1 MERGSDKHATRLDEN
16 MKTETRS
23 MLRGAP
29 VEARVEEAREQE
41 GPGEGEHTPD
51 SRLVGGRVA
60 GDGSQPTDEE
70 LEARAEIAR
79 HLDPS
84 VFPART
90 AQLVVNA
97 EENHAPTW
105 IVELLTKLPDD
116 TYDTTEAVWQALG
129 GTAEHR
135 F

>member
-16 MKTETRS
+16 LKTDTRS
-23 MLRGAP
+23 MVRGAP
-29 VEARVEEAREQE
+29 VEARSSEGREQE
-41 GPGEGEHTPD
+41 GPAEDERTPD

-84 VFPART
+84 VFPARPGELVAT
-90 AQLVVNA
+90 A
-97 EENHAPTW
+97 EDNHAPAW
-105 IVELLTKLPDD
+105 IRDLLGKLPDGL
-116 TYDTTEAVWQALG
+116 YDNTEAVWEALG

>member
-1 MERGSDKHATRLDEN
+1 MVQGS
-16 MKTETRS
+16 
-23 MLRGAP
+23 P
-29 VEARVEEAREQE
+29 VEARAQESREQE

-51 SRLVGGRVA
+51 SRLVGGRIA
-60 GDGSQPTDEE
+60 GDGTQPTDEE

-84 VFPART
+84 IFPART
-90 AQLVVNA
+90 AQLVASA
-97 EENHAPTW
+97 EQNHAPEW
-105 IVELLTKLPDD
+105 ITQLLGKLPDD
-116 TYDTTEAVWQALG
+116 TYENTEAVWQALG